1 MKYPSS
7 TKRLCFFNVLFMKA
21 IIHVWKRLSIKMYTI
36 IQLSTLS
43 FLLLP
48 YTPTRRRVKVTLR
61 AKKTAQ
67 EFSLLCSQKG
77 LGSRALRKSP
87 SRYIS
92 CVVQLFSQSC
102 TKSRLCSE
110 RIGPNSS
117 PVLKTRETQTG
128 GPKMPSREGCAFYP
142 FFPISFDKYN
152 WLLKKFTPPGD
163 MTWRLQFPAGLWDG
177 YIPTLKYNSASS
189 WKRLI

>member
-1 MKYPSS
+1 MFLHRPSAETACRNPVQHQYSVYGSSNHYQLYQNTNKTARQS
-7 TKRLCFFNVLFMKA
+7 TSGSRWFWQTDPITFTMVLADKA
-21 IIHVWKRLSIKMYTI
+21 HLVHSGLQPHRHYTR
-36 IQLSTLS
+36 S
-43 FLLLP
+43 FEGH
-48 YTPTRRRVKVTLR
+48 VKVTSHAKRLR
-61 AKKTAQ
+61 RSFHSCAVKM
-67 EFSLLCSQKG
+67 CC
-77 LGSRALRKSP
+77 RALRKSP

-152 WLLKKFTPPGD
+152 
-163 MTWRLQFPAGLWDG
+163 
-177 YIPTLKYNSASS
+177 
-189 WKRLI
+189 

>member
-1 MKYPSS
+1 MKEIVN
-7 TKRLCFFNVLFMKA
+7 KNVYNYTTFDSFISFAAIHAHPKA
-21 IIHVWKRLSIKMYTI
+21 CKSNVTRKKDCAGVF
-36 IQLSTLS
+36 TLVQS
-43 FLLLP
+43 KCVVAP
-48 YTPTRRRVKVTLR
+48 
-61 AKKTAQ
+61 
-67 EFSLLCSQKG
+67 

-152 WLLKKFTPPGD
+152 
-163 MTWRLQFPAGLWDG
+163 
-177 YIPTLKYNSASS
+177 
-189 WKRLI
+189 